1 MIASVNNKRD
11 VVTYCQSVLSGKVV
25 ACDAIIKAVE
35 RYMSDQERAGE
46 DDFPY
51 YFDEETAEFYCDC
64 FPLLLCHS
72 KGRHA
77 GKPFCLSP
85 WQKFIVWQFFGWKR
99 ASDGFRRFRRLFKT
113 VARKNG
119 KSTFAAGLELILT
132 FVDGEPGS
140 EVYIGATKLDQ
151 AKIIHEEAE
160 RMLRKSPGLLR
171 KATIL
176 KNNISFKQTNS
187 FARPLGSDRPFDGL
201 NPHGVFFDE
210 MHAWKEHHRGF
221 YDTLTTGSAA
231 RSQPVQVTI
240 STKGDD
246 KSLIFNEDLEYS
258 RKVVTGEVVDEAL
271 LVFIFELDEED
282 DLFDPSN
289 WIKANPNLGV
299 SVAIDYLESQSNEA
313 RNKTTGKKRFERY
326 HGNRTVT
333 SIDSPIKAEQWD
345 ASCVSELSDYQDAD
359 FIGAGVDLG
368 GRDDLAAYAF
378 SLRFVHSTKRPALV
392 DGQCPKCRAELDGVE
407 CDSCEVIVWR
417 YESWSKAFIAED
429 TERDLSEEP
438 FATWI
443 DEGKLI
449 VAKYV
454 LTELRESLIANAQ
467 RLGCQY
473 FCYDPYQAA
482 NLAEELER
490 EGLKPVKM
498 AQNCAQFNEPL
509 EEFLSALGENRF
521 KALVSD
527 EVLRWSAMNMAVRT
541 SSQGSMP
548 DKPKSKEKI
557 DPMVAM
563 LMSQRA
569 STFGRRRVDP
579 ASLYVS

>member
-1 MIASVNNKRD
+1 MIANVNNKRD
-11 VVTYCQSVLSGKVV
+11 VIAYCQAVLSGKVV
-25 ACDAIIKAVE
+25 ACAAIVKAVE
-35 RYMSDQERAGE
+35 RHMSDLENAGE

-72 KGRHA
+72 KGRFA
-77 GKPFCLSP
+77 GQPFLLSS
-85 WQKFIVWQFFGWKR
+85 WQKFIVWQLFGWKR
-99 ASDGFRRFRRLFKT
+99 VNDGTRRFRRLFKT

-132 FVDGEPGS
+132 FVDGEPGA

-160 RMLRKSPGLLR
+160 RMLNKSPGLMR
-171 KATIL
+171 QATIH
-176 KNNISFKQTNS
+176 KNNIAFKKTNS
-187 FARPLGSDRPFDGL
+187 FARPLGSDRAFDGL

-221 YDTLTTGSAA
+221 YDTLTTGSAS

-246 KSLIFNEDLEYS
+246 KSLIFNEELEYC
-258 RKVVTGEVVDEAL
+258 RGVVAGEIKDEAM
-271 LVFIFELDEED
+271 LVFIFELDEDD
-282 DLFDPSN
+282 DLYDSGN

-299 SVAIDYLESQSNEA
+299 SVAVDYLEQQSNEA
-313 RNKTTGKKRFERY
+313 QNKINGEKKFERY

-333 SIDSPIKAEQWD
+333 SIDSPINAEDWD
-345 ASCVSELSDYQDAD
+345 ACTVLELSDHREAD

-378 SLRFVHSTKRPALV
+378 SLKFVHSTSHAPVV
-392 DGQCPKCRAELDGVE
+392 DGECVKCRHAQTGAE
-407 CDSCEVIVWR
+407 CDTCEMIVWR
-417 YESWSKAFIAED
+417 YESWSRSFIAED
-429 TERDLSEEP
+429 TDRDLKEEP

-443 DEGKLI
+443 HEGKLI

-454 LTELRESLIANAQ
+454 LTELREALIADAQ
-467 RLGCQY
+467 RLNCEH

-482 NLAEELER
+482 NLAEELEQ
-490 EGLKPVKM
+490 EGLTAVKM
-498 AQNCAQFNEPL
+498 PQNIAQFNEPL
-509 EEFLSALGENRF
+509 EEFLSALSEARF
-521 KALVSD
+521 KALESD
-527 EVLRWSAMNMAVRT
+527 EILRWAALNMATRT
-541 SSQGSMP
+541 SNNGSMP
-548 DKPKSKEKI
+548 EKSKSKEKI

-569 STFGRRRVDP
+569 ATLGRRRVDP
-579 ASLYVS
+579 SDLYVS